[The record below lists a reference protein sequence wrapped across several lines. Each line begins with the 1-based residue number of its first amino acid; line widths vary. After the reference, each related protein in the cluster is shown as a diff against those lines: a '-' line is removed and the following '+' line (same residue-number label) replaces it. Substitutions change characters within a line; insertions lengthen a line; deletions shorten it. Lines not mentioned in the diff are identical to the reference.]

1 MSTSDSSSSEG
12 EIGRNVVV
20 PDNLTSEKASLRSK
34 QLSQKKRK
42 TGRNIKRTSAAK
54 AKKEAVPAT
63 SQSPTQQLL
72 TCASQLEQ
80 IFNKF
85 KIEDSTRSE
94 IRD

>member
-12 EIGRNVVV
+12 EIGLNDVVSDT
-20 PDNLTSEKASLRSK
+20 PTPEKASLRSK

-42 TGRNIKRTSAAK
+42 TGQNIKRTSAAK
-54 AKKEAVPAT
+54 AKEEAVPAT

-80 IFNKF
+80 IFNKL
-85 KIEDSTRSE
+85 KIAQGAR
-94 IRD
+94 